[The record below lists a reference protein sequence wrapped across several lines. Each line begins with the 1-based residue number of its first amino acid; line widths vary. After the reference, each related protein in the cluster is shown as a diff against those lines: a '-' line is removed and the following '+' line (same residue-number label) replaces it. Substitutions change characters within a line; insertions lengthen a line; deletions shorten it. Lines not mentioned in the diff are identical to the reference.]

1 MKPVETWK
9 AVDEPSLK
17 ERLEQR
23 AEPVLLKGL
32 VSHWAA
38 VQAGREPGLGICDYL
53 HRLDRGVEVMATKTR
68 AAARGVMGYNDDL
81 TDFAFVKARMGLPEF
96 MQHLAAYLPVDGA
109 PAIAAQCAKVSDVI
123 PGFLDENRLEALPGV
138 VPNFWLGN
146 ALTVPVH
153 HDHPYN
159 LACVVAGRRRF
170 TLFAPEQVG
179 NLYIGPLEHTPSG
192 APISVVHPK
201 SPDFERYPRWRE
213 ALAAAL
219 VAELEPGDALYM
231 PPLWFHQVEAL
242 EKVNLLINYW
252 WPVAMLPGAKD
263 LPAPAHA
270 LIQAIQVLNALPP
283 AQRDAW
289 AAMFEHYVV
298 QREQEPAGHIPEAWR
313 GVLARRR

>member
-1 MKPVETWK
+1 MTPVESWS
-9 AVDEPSLK
+9 AADEPHLK
-17 ERLEQR
+17 ERLER
-23 AEPVLLKGL
+23 CAEPVLLKGL
-32 VSHWAA
+32 VAGWPA
-38 VQAGREPGLGICDYL
+38 VQGGRESALGICDHL
-53 HRLDRGVEVMATKTR
+53 RRFDRGVEVMATKTR

-81 TDFAFVKARMGLPEF
+81 TDVAFVKARMPLAEF
-96 MQHLAAYLPVDGA
+96 MAHLAAYLPVDGA

-123 PGFLDENRLEALPGV
+123 PGFLDENRLQALPGV
-138 VPNFWLGN
+138 MPNFWLGN

-170 TLFAPEQVG
+170 TLFAPAQVG

-201 SPDFERYPRWRE
+201 SPDFARYPRYCE
-213 ALAAAL
+213 ALASAR
-219 VAELEPGDALYM
+219 VAELAPGDALYI

-242 EKVNLLINYW
+242 EKVNLLVNYW
-252 WPVAMLPGAKD
+252 WPVVAGAGDVPLPT
-263 LPAPAHA
+263 PAAV
-270 LIQAIQVLNALPP
+270 LVQAITVLNALPP

-298 QREQEPAGHIPEAWR
+298 QREQEPAAHIPVAWQ
-313 GVLARRR
+313 GALARRR

>member
-1 MKPVETWK
+1 MKPVEIWS
-9 AVDEPSLK
+9 AVDEPQLK
-17 ERLEQR
+17 ARLAQC
-23 AEPVLLKGL
+23 AQPVLLKGL
-32 VSHWAA
+32 VVDWPA
-38 VQAGREPGLGICDYL
+38 VHAGRQTVLGICDYL
-53 HRLDRGVEVMATKTR
+53 GRFDRGVEVLATKTR
-68 AAARGVMGYNDDL
+68 AAARGVMGYNEAL
-81 TDFAFVKARMGLPEF
+81 TDFDFVKARMTLAEF
-96 MQHLAAYLPVDGA
+96 MAHLQAYLPLDGA
-109 PAIAAQCAKVSDVI
+109 PSIAAQCAKVSEVI
-123 PGFLDENRLEALPGV
+123 PGFLDENPLRALPGV

-170 TLFAPEQVG
+170 TLFAPQQVG

-192 APISVVHPK
+192 APISVVHPQA
-201 SPDFERYPRWRE
+201 PDFERYPRYRE
-213 ALAAAL
+213 ALASAW
-219 VAELEPGDALYM
+219 VAELAPGDAIYI

-252 WPVAMLPGAKD
+252 WPVAGAPE

-270 LIQAIQVLNALPP
+270 LLQAIQVLNALPA

-289 AAMFEHYVV
+289 AAMFEHHVV
-298 QREQEPAGHIPEAWR
+298 QREQDPAGHIPQAWQ

>member
-1 MKPVETWK
+1 MTPIESWQ
-9 AVDEPSLK
+9 AADEPQLK

-23 AEPVLLKGL
+23 AEPVVLKGL
-32 VSHWAA
+32 VGHWPA
-38 VQAGREPGLGICDYL
+38 VRAGREAALGICDYL
-53 HRLDRGVEVMATKTR
+53 GRFDRGVQVMATKTR
-68 AAARGVMGYNDDL
+68 AAARGVMGYNDSL
-81 TDFAFVKARMGLPEF
+81 TDFAFVKARMSLPEF
-96 MQHLAAYLPVDGA
+96 MASLRAYLPLEGA
-109 PAIAAQCAKVSDVI
+109 PSIAAQCAKVSEVI
-123 PGFLDENRLEALPGV
+123 PGFLDENPLRALPGV

-159 LACVVAGRRRF
+159 LACVAAGRRRF
-170 TLFAPEQVG
+170 TLFAPLQVG

-192 APISVVHPK
+192 APISVVHPQ
-201 SPDFERYPRWRE
+201 SPDFERYPRYRA
-213 ALAAAL
+213 ALASAS
-219 VAELEPGDALYM
+219 VAELEPGDALYI

-252 WPVAMLPGAKD
+252 WPVAGDAQLPV
-263 LPAPAHA
+263 PAAA
-270 LIQAIQVLNALPP
+270 LVQAIKVLNALPA

-298 QREQEPAGHIPEAWR
+298 QREQEPSAHIPEAWQ

>member
-1 MKPVETWK
+1 MKLVETWT
-9 AVDEPSLK
+9 ADDGPHLK

-23 AEPVLLKGL
+23 AEPVLLKGA
-32 VSHWAA
+32 VAGWPA
-38 VQAGREPGLGICDYL
+38 VQAGQVEAMGICRYL
-53 HRLDRGVEVMATKTR
+53 ARFDRGVDVIATKTR
-68 AAARGVMGYNDDL
+68 ASARGVMGYNDDL
-81 TDFAFVKARMGLPEF
+81 TDFAFVKARMPLAEF
-96 MQHLAAYLPVDGA
+96 IANLQAYLPADSA

-123 PGFLDENRLEALPGV
+123 PGFLDENPMPALPGV

-201 SPDFERYPRWRE
+201 APDFERYPRYRE
-213 ALAAAL
+213 ALASAQ
-219 VAELEPGDALYM
+219 VADMGPGDALYI

-242 EKVNLLINYW
+242 EKVNLLVNYW
-252 WPVAMLPGAKD
+252 WPVVG
-263 LPAPAHA
+263 APAQAQLPSPANA
-270 LIQAIQVLNALPP
+270 LMQALRVMNALPP
-283 AQRDAW
+283 HQRDAW
-289 AAMFEHYVV
+289 AAMYGHYLV
-298 QREQEPAGHIPEAWR
+298 QREQDPGAHIPEPWLGA
-313 GVLARRR
+313 LARRP

>member
-1 MKPVETWK
+1 MKPVESWS
-9 AVDEPSLK
+9 AVDEPQLK
-17 ERLEQR
+17 ERLEQCT
-23 AEPVLLKGL
+23 EPVLLRGL

-38 VQAGREPGLGICDYL
+38 VRAGRESVLGICGYL
-53 HRLDRGVEVMATKTR
+53 GRFDRGVEIIATKTR

-96 MQHLAAYLPVDGA
+96 VSHLAAYLRVDDA
-109 PAIAAQCAKVSDVI
+109 PAIAAQCAKVSEVL
-123 PGFLDENRLEALPGV
+123 PGFLDENTLRALPGV

-170 TLFAPEQVG
+170 TLFAPAQVG

-192 APISVVHPK
+192 APISVVHPQ
-201 SPDFERYPRWRE
+201 SPDFERYPRYRE
-213 ALAAAL
+213 ALASAR
-219 VAELEPGDALYM
+219 VAELEPGDALYI

-242 EKVNLLINYW
+242 EKVNLLVNYW
-252 WPVAMLPGAKD
+252 WPVRYAQD
-263 LPAPAHA
+263 LPSPAA
-270 LIQAIQVLNALPP
+270 TFMQAISVLNALPP

-298 QREQEPAGHIPEAWR
+298 QREQEPGGHIPEAWR
-313 GVLARRR
+313 GMLARRR

>member
-1 MKPVETWK
+1 MKPVQSWS
-9 AVDEPSLK
+9 AADEPQLK
-17 ERLEQR
+17 DRLEQC

-32 VSHWAA
+32 VAHWAA
-38 VQAGREPGLGICDYL
+38 VRAGRESALGICEYL
-53 HRLDRGVEVMATKTR
+53 ARFDRGVEIIATKTR

-81 TDFAFVKARMGLPEF
+81 SDFAFVKARMGLAEF
-96 MQHLAAYLPVDGA
+96 VSHLAAYLSVDGA
-109 PAIAAQCAKVSDVI
+109 PAIAAQCAKVSEVL
-123 PGFLDENRLEALPGV
+123 PGFLDDNTLRALPGV

-170 TLFAPEQVG
+170 TLFAPAQVG
-179 NLYIGPLEHTPSG
+179 NLYVGPLEHTPSG

-201 SPDFERYPRWRE
+201 SPDFVRYPRYRE
-213 ALAAAL
+213 ALASAR
-219 VAELEPGDALYM
+219 VAELEPGDALYI

-242 EKVNLLINYW
+242 EKVNLLVNYW
-252 WPVAMLPGAKD
+252 WPVSGAQD
-263 LPAPAHA
+263 LPSPAA
-270 LIQAIQVLNALPP
+270 TFMQAISVLNALPP

-298 QREQEPAGHIPEAWR
+298 QREQEPGGHIPEAWR

>member
-1 MKPVETWK
+1 MKPVESWS
-9 AVDEPSLK
+9 AADAPPLK
-17 ERLEQR
+17 ERLEQC

-32 VSHWAA
+32 VGHWPA
-38 VQAGREPGLGICDYL
+38 VQAGREPGLAICDYL
-53 HRLDRGVEVMATKTR
+53 GRFDRGVEVMATKTR
-68 AAARGVMGYNDDL
+68 AAARGVMGYNEAL

-96 MQHLAAYLPVDGA
+96 MANLAAYLPVEGA
-109 PAIAAQCAKVSDVI
+109 PSIAAQCAKVSDVI
-123 PGFLDENRLEALPGV
+123 PGFLDENPLRALPGV

-170 TLFAPEQVG
+170 TLFAPQQVG

-201 SPDFERYPRWRE
+201 APDFERYPRYRE
-213 ALAAAL
+213 ALASAR
-219 VAELEPGDALYM
+219 VVELEPGDALYM

-242 EKVNLLINYW
+242 ERVNLLVNYW
-252 WPVAMLPGAKD
+252 WPVAGDAT
-263 LPAPAHA
+263 LPAPAAA
-270 LIQAIQVLNALPP
+270 LMQAIKVLNALP
-283 AQRDAW
+283 ATQRDAW

-298 QREQEPAGHIPEAWR
+298 QREQEPAAHIPEPWL
-313 GVLARRR
+313 GVLARKR